1 MRRAWRAAL
10 LALALAAPAGAQD
23 ERVVA
28 GLSTASVAITTRFAG
43 SEILVYGAVRREA
56 PPPLANP
63 LHVIVTVAGPD
74 TRVIVRRKARDYGIW
89 INRDAVTIDRAPSF
103 YAVASTGPLDAILS
117 ETENLRHGITIPR
130 AIRAVGITEEA
141 PDAEAFTRAL
151 IRIRTAEGAYA
162 LDEGGVELT
171 EDTLFRTDIA
181 LPANLTEGDYR
192 VRIFLLRD
200 GRVIDLL
207 ERPIGV
213 QKTGLERTL
222 TLMSRNQP
230 LAYGLLSLAIAVL
243 AGWGAN
249 AIFAR
254 LRM

>member
-1 MRRAWRAAL
+1 MRRLWCAAL
-10 LALALAAPAGAQD
+10 LAVALAAPAGAQD

-43 SEILVYGAVRREA
+43 SEILVFGAIRREA

-74 TRVIVRRKARDYGIW
+74 TPVIVRRKARDYGIW

-141 PDAEAFTRAL
+141 PDAEAFLRAL
-151 IRIRTAEGAYA
+151 IRIRMAEGAYA
-162 LDEGGVELT
+162 LDEGGVDLT
-171 EDTLFRTDIA
+171 EDTLFRADIA

-192 VRIFLLRD
+192 VRIFLLRG

-213 QKTGLERTL
+213 QKTGLERAL